1 MNHRLLPVSG
11 VEMVKVFKK
20 IGFQVIRQ
28 KGSHIMLSRGED
40 FLVVPNHSTIAKGTQ
55 RDLIKDSGLSVE
67 EFNDLLKE

>member
-1 MNHRLLPVSG
+1 
-11 VEMVKVFKK
+11 
-20 IGFQVIRQ
+20 
-28 KGSHIMLSRGED
+28 MLSRSED

>member
-1 MNHRLLPVSG
+1 
-11 VEMVKVFKK
+11 
-20 IGFQVIRQ
+20 
-28 KGSHIMLSRGED
+28 MLSRGED